1 MGEIL
6 GAGNRWGGGDGGDI
20 RGRKQ
25 VGWGDI
31 RGRQQVG
38 G

>member
-6 GAGNRWGGGDGGDI
+6 GAGNRWGDGGDV

-25 VGWGDI
+25 VGGWL
-31 RGRQQVG
+31 RY
-38 G
+38 